1 MASSLVDTPSKPLCS
16 GKVPGHLSSKL
27 STQRLAGEKEPKGAR
42 TVGSA
47 ANQQIQDKLRVAMR
61 VKPVL
66 HEHQRNRHG
75 NAKHSRIKVAFPQEL
90 PERNTKLST
99 EVSWQEKDR
108 RAQQW
113 NCCTDGIADDAVWPY
128 QHNAQDQIGYAF
140 DKNDD
145 RQRLMP
151 AHSKQNP
158 V

>member
-27 STQRLAGEKEPKGAR
+27 STQRLACEKEPKGAS

-47 ANQQIQDKLRVAMR
+47 ADQQVQNKLRVAMR

-75 NAKHSRIKVAFPQEL
+75 NAKDSRIKVAFPQEL
-90 PERNTKLST
+90 AERNTKLAAQ
-99 EVSWQEKDR
+99 VRWQEKDC

-113 NCCTDGIADDAVWPY
+113 KHCTDGIAADAVWPH
-128 QHNAQDQIGYAF
+128 QHNT
-140 DKNDD
+140 
-145 RQRLMP
+145 
-151 AHSKQNP
+151 
-158 V
+158 